1 MKNKINILIGILAIL
16 VVLSFAKDLTVKVA
30 LEKGMELVTG
40 LKLRVSSISVGIL
53 NTSVGI
59 RDLRL
64 YNPAGYEDK
73 IMLDMPEI
81 YVNYDLA
88 AFLRGKVHLEEV
100 RIDMNEFVVVKNA
113 KGELNLDSLN
123 VVKAEKSGKK
133 PAQEAAG
140 KAPEISIDKLRLK
153 IGKVTYKDY
162 SKGGA
167 PAVQEFNVNLDETY
181 SNIDDPYALVSL
193 IVVKSLA
200 NTSIAK
206 ATNFNVNGLSN
217 TISNTLSTATKTAT
231 EAAGKLGT
239 TAQQATQEVTKQA
252 GETVKKTS
260 EAVKN
265 MLPFGKKE

>member
-1 MKNKINILIGILAIL
+1 MKKKLNTIIGILAVL
-16 VVLSFAKDLTVKVA
+16 VVLSFVKDLTVKVA
-30 LEKGMELVTG
+30 LEKGMEVVTG
-40 LKLRVSSISVGIL
+40 LKLRMSSVSVGIVK
-53 NTSVGI
+53 TAVGI
-59 RDLRL
+59 KDLRI
-64 YNPAGYEDK
+64 YNPQGYVDK
-73 IMLDMPEI
+73 LMLDMPEI
-81 YVNYDLA
+81 YVNYDLPA
-88 AFLRGKVHLEEV
+88 ILTGKIHLREV

-140 KAPEISIDKLRLK
+140 KAPEISIDKLHLK

-193 IVVKSLA
+193 IVVKALA
-200 NTSIAK
+200 NTSVARM
-206 ATNFNVNGLSN
+206 ANFDVNGLSG

-239 TAQQATQEVTKQA
+239 TAQQATQEVAKQA

-265 MLPFGKKE
+265 ILPFGKKQ